1 MLRCL
6 LGALYVDMRLF
17 GGLEACLG
25 IKSDGLTKE
34 DKAQNKNAE
43 TANENDVYPLPCL
56 SVFYEQLIPVSI
68 GVCKLFSCNSK
79 PIHGLLASKRRPID
93 LQ

>member
-6 LGALYVDMRLF
+6 FGALYVDMRLF

-34 DKAQNKNAE
+34 DKAQHKNAE
-43 TANENDVYPLPCL
+43 KANRGYVFPSSTSNLFPYRPLFVNYFHTTKNQHM
-56 SVFYEQLIPVSI
+56 VFWL
-68 GVCKLFSCNSK
+68 
-79 PIHGLLASKRRPID
+79 
-93 LQ
+93 

>member
-6 LGALYVDMRLF
+6 FGALYVDMRLF
-17 GGLEACLG
+17 GGLEACLC

-43 TANENDVYPLPCL
+43 KANRYH
-56 SVFYEQLIPVSI
+56 VFPSSTNN
-68 GVCKLFSCNSK
+68 LFPYQSMFVNYF
-79 PIHGLLASKRRPID
+79 HAT
-93 LQ
+93 QN

>member
-1 MLRCL
+1 MH
-6 LGALYVDMRLF
+6 
-17 GGLEACLG
+17 G
-25 IKSDGLTKE
+25 IGNRIKAYTLAWYDYPKTDGPTKE
-34 DKAQNKNAE
+34 VKAQNKNAE
-43 TANENDVYPLPCL
+43 KANEYDVYPLPCL

-79 PIHGLLASKRRPID
+79 PIHALLASKRRPID

>member
-6 LGALYVDMRLF
+6 FGTLYVDMRLF
-17 GGLEACLG
+17 GGLEACLC

-43 TANENDVYPLPCL
+43 KANKYH
-56 SVFYEQLIPVSI
+56 VFPSSTNNLFPYQSTFVNYFHTTQNQYMVSW
-68 GVCKLFSCNSK
+68 L
-79 PIHGLLASKRRPID
+79 
-93 LQ
+93 

>member
-1 MLRCL
+1 MHGNGNR
-6 LGALYVDMRLF
+6 
-17 GGLEACLG
+17 
-25 IKSDGLTKE
+25 IKAYTLAWYDYPKLDGLTKG

-43 TANENDVYPLPCL
+43 KANENDVCPLPCL
-56 SVFYEQLIPVSI
+56 SVFNEQLIPVSI

-79 PIHGLLASKRRPID
+79 PIHALLASKRRPID